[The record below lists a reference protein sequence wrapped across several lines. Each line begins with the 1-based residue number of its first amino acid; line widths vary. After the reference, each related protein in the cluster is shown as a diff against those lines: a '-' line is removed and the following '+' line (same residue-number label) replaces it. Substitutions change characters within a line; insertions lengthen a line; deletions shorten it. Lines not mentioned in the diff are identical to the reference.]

1 MRMMLD
7 KKILNIDFAQED
19 ACAEVLPR
27 SPLISSF
34 HAQWD
39 GIRLDLH
46 QQPAHETPEHSPQQH
61 IISINTAHRLTKAER
76 VLDGHFQHEYIF
88 NGDVAIVPA
97 NAHHISRWTSETEF
111 LLLSLEPTFLNRI
124 ILESVDLQG
133 VELTPHFA
141 APEPFIQQ
149 IALAL
154 KSELELN
161 GVGSQIY
168 IESLKTTLCI
178 HLLKHHSIASN
189 KVPQFSNKKGLSSRK
204 LRQAISYI
212 HDNLEKDLTLAEIAA
227 VVGMS
232 MYHFSRLFKQS
243 TGFAPHQYVMNCR
256 IAKAKKLLTGSEK
269 TIEQISEQVGF
280 QSQSHFTNVFRKFMG
295 ITPKVYREQ
304 VRI

>member
-1 MRMMLD
+1 MLEE
-7 KKILNIDFAQED
+7 KILNIDFTQED

-27 SPLISSF
+27 SPLISSY
-34 HAQWD
+34 HAGWD
-39 GIRLDLH
+39 GIRLDIH
-46 QQPAHETPEHSPQQH
+46 QQPAYETPEHSPQQH
-61 IISINTAHRLTKAER
+61 VISVNLAHHLTKAER
-76 VLDGHFQHEYIF
+76 VLDGRFQEENIF
-88 NGDVAIVPA
+88 NGHVAIIPA
-97 NAHHISRWTSETEF
+97 NAHHISRWASETDF
-111 LLLSLEPTFLNRI
+111 LLLSLEPAFFNQI
-124 ILESVDLQG
+124 ILESIDLQG

-149 IALAL
+149 IGLAL
-154 KSELELN
+154 KSELESD
-161 GVGSQIY
+161 GVGSKIY

-178 HLLKHHSIASN
+178 HLLKHHSIASD
-189 KVPQFSNKKGLSSRK
+189 KVTHFSNNKGLSARK

-212 HDNLEKDLTLAEIAA
+212 QDNLEKDLTLAEISA
-227 VVGMS
+227 VVEMS

-256 IAKAKKLLTGSEK
+256 IAKAKKLLAESNK

-304 VRI
+304 VKI

>member
-1 MRMMLD
+1 MLEE
-7 KKILNIDFAQED
+7 KILNLDFTQED

-27 SPLISSF
+27 SHIKSSY
-34 HAQWD
+34 HAKWD
-39 GIRLDLH
+39 SVRLDIH

-61 IISINTAHRLTKAER
+61 IISVNLDNHVIRAER
-76 VLDGHFQHEYIF
+76 ILDGHFQKEDIV
-88 NGDVAIVPA
+88 NGDVAIIPA
-97 NAHHISRWTSETEF
+97 HSHHICRWTSETQF
-111 LLLSLEPTFLNRI
+111 LLLTLEPAFLNRI

-133 VELTPHFA
+133 VELKPHFA
-141 APEPFIQQ
+141 SPEPLIQQ

-154 KSELELN
+154 KSELESD
-161 GVGSQIY
+161 GVGSQMY

-178 HLLKHHSIASN
+178 HLLKNHSVASD
-189 KVPQFSNKKGLSSRK
+189 KVLLFSNQKGLSPRK
-204 LRQAISYI
+204 LRQVISYI
-212 HDNLEKDLTLAEIAA
+212 QDNLEQDLTLSEIAT

-256 IAKAKKLLTGSEK
+256 IAKAKKLLIGSEK

-295 ITPKVYREQ
+295 ITPKLYREQ
-304 VRI
+304 VKI

>member
-1 MRMMLD
+1 MQEET
-7 KKILNIDFAQED
+7 ILKVDFTQED

-27 SPLISSF
+27 SHINSSY
-34 HAQWD
+34 HAKWD
-39 GIRLDLH
+39 SIRLDIY

-76 VLDGHFQHEYIF
+76 VIDGRFQQEYIF

-97 NAHHISRWTSETEF
+97 NTHHISRWTSQTEF
-111 LLLSLEPTFLNRI
+111 LLLSLEPAFFNRI

-133 VELTPHFA
+133 VELRPYFA
-141 APEPFIQQ
+141 APEPLIQH

-154 KSELELN
+154 KSELESD
-161 GVGSQIY
+161 GTGSQLY

-178 HLLKHHSIASN
+178 HLLKHHSIASD
-189 KVPQFSNKKGLSSRK
+189 KIPQFSNHKGLSPRK

-212 HDNLEKDLTLAEIAA
+212 HENLERDLTLAEIAA

-243 TGFAPHQYVMNCR
+243 TGFAPHQYVLNSR
-256 IAKAKKLLTGSEK
+256 IAKAKKLLSATEK
-269 TIEQISEQVGF
+269 SIEQISEQVGF

-295 ITPKVYREQ
+295 ITPKAYREQ
-304 VRI
+304 VKI

>member
-1 MRMMLD
+1 MLEE
-7 KKILNIDFAQED
+7 KILKVDFAQED

-27 SPLISSF
+27 SPLVSSY

-39 GIRLDLH
+39 GIRLDIYR
-46 QQPAHETPEHSPQQH
+46 QPAHETPEHAPQQH
-61 IISINTAHRLTKAER
+61 IISINTAYRLTKAER
-76 VLDGHFQHEYIF
+76 VIDGHFQRENIF
-88 NGDVAIVPA
+88 NGDVAIIPA
-97 NAHHISRWTSETEF
+97 STHHISRWTSETDF
-111 LLLSLEPTFLNRI
+111 LLLSLEPAFFNQI
-124 ILESVDLQG
+124 ILESLDLQG

-141 APEPFIQQ
+141 APEPLIQQ
-149 IALAL
+149 IGLAL
-154 KSELELN
+154 KSELESD

-189 KVPQFSNKKGLSSRK
+189 KVPQLSNNKGLSPRK

-212 HDNLEKDLTLAEIAA
+212 QDNLERDLTLVEIAA

-243 TGFAPHQYVMNCR
+243 TGLAPHQYVMNSR
-256 IAKAKKLLTGSEK
+256 ISKAKKLLTGTEK

-295 ITPKVYREQ
+295 ITPKAYREQ
-304 VRI
+304 VKI

>member
-1 MRMMLD
+1 MLEET
-7 KKILNIDFAQED
+7 ILKVDFTQED

-27 SPLISSF
+27 SHTNSSY
-34 HAQWD
+34 HAKWD
-39 GIRLDLH
+39 SIRLDIH

-76 VLDGHFQHEYIF
+76 VLDGRFQEEYIF
-88 NGDVAIVPA
+88 NGDVAIIPA
-97 NAHHISRWTSETEF
+97 NIHHISRWTSQTEF
-111 LLLSLEPTFLNRI
+111 LLLSLEPAFFNRI

-133 VELTPHFA
+133 VELTPYFA
-141 APEPFIQQ
+141 APEPLIQQ

-154 KSELELN
+154 KSELES
-161 GVGSQIY
+161 GGMGSQLY

-178 HLLKHHSIASN
+178 HLLKHHSIASD
-189 KVPQFSNKKGLSSRK
+189 KIPQFSNNKGLSPRK

-212 HDNLEKDLTLAEIAA
+212 NENLERDLTLVEIAA

-243 TGFAPHQYVMNCR
+243 TGFAPHQYVLNSR
-256 IAKAKKLLTGSEK
+256 ITQAKKLLSATEK
-269 TIEQISEQVGF
+269 SIEKISEQVGF

-295 ITPKVYREQ
+295 ITPKAYREQ
-304 VRI
+304 VKI